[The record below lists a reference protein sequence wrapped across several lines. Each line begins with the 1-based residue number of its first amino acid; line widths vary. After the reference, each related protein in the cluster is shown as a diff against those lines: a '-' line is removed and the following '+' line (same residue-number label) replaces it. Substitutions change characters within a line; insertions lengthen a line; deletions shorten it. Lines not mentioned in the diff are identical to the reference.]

1 MGKLAKIDKSERK
14 LTVKQEKLVYNLV
27 SGMPHGEAY
36 RLAYPNSES
45 ATAATRSARSYQ
57 AMKLPHMA
65 RAYDELM
72 AEIREEEKQKILW
85 AREQH
90 NEKLLW
96 ALKKIEDEV
105 KRKTE
110 NIETEAHLIETT
122 RPKGMSQ
129 SDADIAAAVVRQ
141 KQVWTSAMSS
151 GVVSACESLSK
162 ANGVF
167 DIDLSSTSVN
177 AIRIINNYAITD

>member
-1 MGKLAKIDKSERK
+1 MATELRRLTAKQRK
-14 LTVKQEKLVYNLV
+14 LVECLAAGMTNEKSY
-27 SGMPHGEAY
+27 AI
-36 RLAYPNSES
+36 AYPNSVN
-45 ATAATRSARSYQ
+45 TTVGTRSVRCNQ
-57 AMKLPHMA
+57 AMKLPHMIA
-65 RAYDELM
+65 AYDEWI
-72 AEIREEEKQKILW
+72 AELRVIEKEKILW

-90 NEKLLW
+90 NNKLLW

-167 DIDLSSTSVN
+167 DIDLKSSSVN
-177 AIRIINNYAITD
+177 AVSIINNYAITD